1 MVTLM
6 PYNYAAQRCG
16 LIDKMIE
23 PKVKKMNCIKEKMEW
38 EIERGRKTLI
48 EALKVSRLLVEE
60 LKDQQQISQSLKT
73 ATNLQACGFFAV
85 ASTDISS
92 CCCCCH
98 VLLWFVFVASPPD
111 WEMEEA
117 EIAELLKH
125 FSETMNEVKTLNGV
139 F

>member
-1 MVTLM
+1 M

-23 PKVKKMNCIKEKMEW
+23 PKVKKMNCIKEKMER

-73 ATNLQACGFFAV
+73 ATNFQACGFFAV

-92 CCCCCH
+92 CWCSCH
-98 VLLWFVFVASPPD
+98 VLLWFVFVASPQIGK
-111 WEMEEA
+111 WKKQR
-117 EIAELLKH
+117 LL
-125 FSETMNEVKTLNGV
+125 NY
-139 F
+139 

>member
-23 PKVKKMNCIKEKMEW
+23 PKVKKMNCIKEKMER

-92 CCCCCH
+92 CCCSCH
-98 VLLWFVFVASPPD
+98 VLLWFVFVASPQIGKWKKQED
-111 WEMEEA
+111 C
-117 EIAELLKH
+117 
-125 FSETMNEVKTLNGV
+125 
-139 F
+139 